1 MIIWLY
7 LFNSLLLILH
17 EIDAVYWKEWNLF
30 GIKAR
35 DEQRAMD
42 GFLIFN
48 FAVIAIFLYGLVE
61 LVLGTFTGIVFSFI
75 LAITGIL
82 TFLIHSFFFVKGRK
96 EFQVLSSLIILFSI
110 LIFSIAQL
118 IFSILL
124 VIG

>member
-7 LFNSLLLILH
+7 LVNSLLLILH

-30 GIKAR
+30 FSGVKN
-35 DEQRAMD
+35 EQKAMD

-48 FAVIAIFLYGLVE
+48 FAAIALFLYGLVE
-61 LVLGTFTGIVFSFI
+61 LVLGTFTGIIFSFI
-75 LAITGIL
+75 LSITGIL
-82 TFLIHSFFFVKGRK
+82 TFLIHSFFFAKRRK
-96 EFQVLSSLIILFSI
+96 EFQVPSSLFILFFI
-110 LIFSIAQL
+110 LIISIIQL